1 MPKRMEIKVKT
12 YIVIGA
18 TAYACFLGWWFKSG
32 NSIQA
37 ASNPSY
43 VHSHEGSTCTSVAA
57 SAPQAEQVF
66 DAKLQVKMKKSAKT
80 RRRRSIARS
89 NSNRN
94 IVSSMTYFK
103 SKRDYAITPVGGAL
117 HSVSQAEFRSF
128 GAWGLIGS
136 STQQNQRRNNPQ
148 EQQQTATFALPMY
161 PMLNYPQQ
169 ENTNHTE
176 NLPIVSPISVSST
189 TFH

>member
-1 MPKRMEIKVKT
+1 MPQRMEIKVKT

-32 NSIQA
+32 NSIHA

-43 VHSHEGSTCTSVAA
+43 AHSQEVGACTSVAA

-66 DAKLQVKMKKSAKT
+66 DAKLQVKMKKSART

-89 NSNRN
+89 NSERKLA
-94 IVSSMTYFK
+94 SGMAYFK
-103 SKRDYAITPVGGAL
+103 SPRNYHITPVGGAL

-128 GAWGLIGS
+128 GAWGLMGTP
-136 STQQNQRRNNPQ
+136 TQHNPRRNAP
-148 EQQQTATFALPMY
+148 EQQQGATFALPMY

-169 ENTNHTE
+169 DNTSHTE
-176 NLPIVSPISVSST
+176 NLPIVSPISVSSS